1 MNVDGGLDIVFNTR
15 AELQGARQ
23 VEEQLQ
29 KQIGAAKALGQNY
42 DELQAKLQRVQAA
55 IKSGA
60 KPEGPGL
67 GEFLGKIREG
77 LGETIPGFA
86 KLDGVRSKFA
96 GGTVG
101 AVVGGFG

>member
-42 DELQAKLQRVQAA
+42 DELRPLSCEASACGFQLTRSQTRH
-55 IKSGA
+55 
-60 KPEGPGL
+60 
-67 GEFLGKIREG
+67 FLHRLLE
-77 LGETIPGFA
+77 LLSLAF
-86 KLDGVRSKFA
+86 
-96 GGTVG
+96 
-101 AVVGGFG
+101 